1 MTAIFL
7 LIPALLLALSAVGMV
22 WIRVA
27 AAEYRHNWSLTQ
39 EITAVRTGSDEATIT
54 LGGSLSAVGPR

>member
-1 MTAIFL
+1 VTAIFL
-7 LIPALLLALSAVGMV
+7 LIPAVLLALSAAGMV

-39 EITAVRTGSDEATIT
+39 EITRGTY
-54 LGGSLSAVGPR
+54 RRR